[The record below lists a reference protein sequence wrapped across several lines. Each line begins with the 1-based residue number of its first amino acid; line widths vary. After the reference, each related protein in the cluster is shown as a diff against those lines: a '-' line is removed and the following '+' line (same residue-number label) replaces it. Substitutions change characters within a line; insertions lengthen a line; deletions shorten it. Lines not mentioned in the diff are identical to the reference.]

1 MDLWKWRTYP
11 LKLLAAVLLV
21 AAFGCGRSETRLQ
34 VDVTTLSS
42 AADGLDLQAVAE
54 LLKKADTAEKFE
66 SLLNDP
72 AEGLNNLDLDEDNN
86 VDFIKVTEYG
96 EGDSTGFSLTVDMGG
111 DDEQEIATIDMVKT
125 SGGDVDVEMH
135 GNEQI
140 YGRDQYYHHR
150 YGLTEML
157 LFGYMF
163 RPHPFYFSPY
173 RYGFYPG
180 FYRPYPVIGVSA
192 YRARTSGVVSRSTTQ
207 VSRKSG
213 STASNKAASPNK
225 GKTSGKIKAPLKSPS
240 ASQKSFQSRN
250 PSKQV
255 KSGGF
260 GSSRTSVRGTRSSR
274 GGGGARRGG
283 K

>member
-1 MDLWKWRTYP
+1 MTVFWKWRTYP

-21 AAFGCGRSETRLQ
+21 AAFGCGGSETRLQ
-34 VDVTTLSS
+34 VNVTTLSS

-111 DDEQEIATIDMVKT
+111 GDEQELATIDMVK
-125 SGGDVDVEMH
+125 SAGGDIDVEMQ

-140 YGRDQYYHHR
+140 YGANSYYHRR

-163 RPHPFYFSPY
+163 RPHRPYFSPY
-173 RYGFYPG
+173 YYGFYPG
-180 FYRPYPVIGVSA
+180 FYRPYGVVGVGV
-192 YRARTSGVVSRSTTQ
+192 YRTRTSGVVSRSTTQ

-213 STASNKAASPNK
+213 STATNKATSPNK

-255 KSGGF
+255 KSGAF
-260 GSSRTSVRGTRSSR
+260 GSSRTSVRGSRSSSR
-274 GGGGARRGG
+274 GG